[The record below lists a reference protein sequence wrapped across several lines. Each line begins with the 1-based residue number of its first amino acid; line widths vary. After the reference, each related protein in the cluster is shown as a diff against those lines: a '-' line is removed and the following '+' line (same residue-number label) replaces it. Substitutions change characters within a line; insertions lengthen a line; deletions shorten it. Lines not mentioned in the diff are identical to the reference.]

1 MNINDNQLKQEV
13 TGGSLTL
20 YHRPDGQADVQLMMS
35 GDSLWMTQKAIAQ
48 LFDAKTSTINYH
60 LKEIFAS
67 GELVE
72 DSVIRKIRITAADG
86 KKYLTGFYNLDAII
100 AVGYRV
106 NSKQATQFRI
116 WATDKLH
123 QYLVNGYVANQERL
137 KQLGQVV
144 KIIGRSSN
152 DLLAGT
158 ADILA
163 KYIPSLNLLRAY
175 DDGQLDPKPKDKPTW
190 QLTIGEARK
199 VIAGMVKSFPG
210 DALAGNERGDKLE
223 GIIDSIYQSFGG
235 QDLYPTTEEKAANLL
250 YLVVKDHPLSDG
262 NKRSGALL
270 FVTFLSNNNMLY
282 DNSGELRISNNAL
295 AALTLMI
302 AMSLPEEKDQMI
314 AMVTEM
320 LS

>member
-1 MNINDNQLKQEV
+1 MSTNGNQLNSEV

-20 YHRPDGQADVQLMMS
+20 YHRPDGKADVHLMMS
-35 GDSLWMTQKAIAQ
+35 GDSLWMTQLGIGK
-48 LFDAKTSTINYH
+48 LFDVQKSAVSKH
-60 LKEIFAS
+60 LSNIYNE
-67 GELVE
+67 GELERSATVSKMETVQVE
-72 DSVIRKIRITAADG
+72 GGRQVSRKID
-86 KKYLTGFYNLDAII
+86 FYNLDAII

-175 DDGQLDPKPKDKPTW
+175 DDGCVEPKPKGKPTW
-190 QLTIGEARK
+190 QLTIDEARR
-199 VIAGMVKSFPG
+199 VIADMAKSFPN
-210 DALAGNERGDKLE
+210 DTLAGKERGDKLE
-223 GIIDSIYQSFGG
+223 GIIQSIYQSFAG
-235 QDLYPTTEEKAANLL
+235 QDLYPTTAEKAANLL
-250 YLVVKDHPLSDG
+250 YLIIKDHPLV
-262 NKRSGALL
+262 RW
-270 FVTFLSNNNMLY
+270 
-282 DNSGELRISNNAL
+282 
-295 AALTLMI
+295 
-302 AMSLPEEKDQMI
+302 
-314 AMVTEM
+314 
-320 LS
+320 